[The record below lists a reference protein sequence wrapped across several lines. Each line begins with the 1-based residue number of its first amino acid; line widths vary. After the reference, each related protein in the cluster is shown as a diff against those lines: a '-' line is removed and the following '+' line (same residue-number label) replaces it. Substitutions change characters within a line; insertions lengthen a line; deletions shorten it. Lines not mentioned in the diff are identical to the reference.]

1 MNRFAWVTL
10 LVALSCF
17 SFSCKSK
24 DAPPVAHRAT
34 KPFTPPGPA
43 TASTISGTITFSGGV
58 PPAQKIDMSQDPACG
73 SQVNFDPALA
83 VTDGNL
89 ANVFVYIKDGLDDF
103 SFAAPAQPVTITQKA
118 CRYQPHIAGALV
130 GQTVEFVND
139 DETTHNVH
147 MMPREIRQWN
157 ESQMPGAAP
166 IEKKFDRP
174 EIMIPVKCNQ
184 HPWMRMNLSVVSNP
198 FFAVT
203 GKDGKFS
210 IAGLPPG
217 TYTIAAVHEKLG
229 EHDMKVTVSPKESKV
244 VDFHFKSTP

>member
-1 MNRFAWVTL
+1 VTL
-10 LVALSCF
+10 LVGLSCF

-34 KPFTPPGPA
+34 KPFTPPDAA
-43 TASTISGTITFSGGV
+43 TASTISGTITFSGGI
-58 PPAQKIDMSQDPACG
+58 PSPQKIEMSQDPACG
-73 SQVNFDPALA
+73 STINLDPSLIVNNGD
-83 VTDGNL
+83 L
-89 ANVFVYIKDGLDDF
+89 ANVFVYVKEGLEDF
-103 SFAAPAQPVTITQKA
+103 SFTPPARPVTIAQKD
-118 CRYQPHIAGALV
+118 CRYEPHIAAAMV
-130 GQTVEFVND
+130 DQTVEFDNED
-139 DETTHNVH
+139 DTTHNVH

-184 HPWMRMNLSVVSNP
+184 HPWMRMNLSVVPHP

-217 TYTIAAVHEKLG
+217 TYTIAAVHERLG
-229 EHDMKVTVSPKESKV
+229 EHDTKVTVSPRESKI